1 MLKKAAALFLVC
13 GSIAPWIGCGSTSNN
28 YLYAALPTVSEF
40 AAFREDPN
48 SGVLTPLAFSPITA
62 EPGVE
67 AALTDASQKFLFTAN
82 SGEIPLGD
90 VSVYAISSSGVLSE
104 QGKSPAGTTPSLM
117 AYDSAGGYLYVGN
130 TGSKD
135 ISVFSFSVSN
145 GVGTLKP
152 IFQQGGSATAFLGIS
167 PLNMA
172 LAPSGNVLYVTGPG
186 VPQGNIEI
194 FTINAGVLTFLADYQ
209 VGVGAG
215 PFGLA
220 IAPGG
225 ASLYTTDTNNGT
237 ISEFSI
243 QTDGSLNFIT
253 SLAVGYASP
262 LALLIDKTG
271 KFMYVAD
278 SGSSKVSGYAI
289 DPTNGGLAVLANSP
303 FVTTKNP
310 NVIGMDPSGHHIFV
324 GTLNPGAQIESFTLG
339 SNGSLTEVGA
349 YNIPNTPTSVVITP

>member
-1 MLKKAAALFLVC
+1 MLKKTAALFLVC
-13 GSIAPWIGCGSTSNN
+13 ASIAPWIGCGSTSNN

-62 EPGVE
+62 GPGVQ
-67 AALTDASQKFLFTAN
+67 AVVMHPSNKFLYAAN
-82 SGEIPLGD
+82 SAEIPLGD
-90 VSVYAISSSGVLSE
+90 VSLYTISSSGVLTE
-104 QGKSPAGTTPSLM
+104 DPQRTVAGTTPSLL
-117 AYDSAGGYLYVGN
+117 AIDSAGAYLYVAN

-135 ISVFSFSVSN
+135 ISVFSIDPKS
-145 GVGTLKP
+145 GTLKA

-186 VPQGNIEI
+186 VPQGFIEI
-194 FTINAGVLTFLADYQ
+194 FTINAGVLTFLASVQ
-209 VGVGAG
+209 NGVGAG
-215 PFGLA
+215 PYGLA

-243 QTDGSLNFIT
+243 QPDGTLTFIT

-271 KFMYVAD
+271 KFMFVAD
-278 SGSSKVSGYAI
+278 SGSSKVSGYAV
-289 DPTNGGLAVLANSP
+289 DPTNGGLQVLGNSP

-310 NVIGMDPSGHHIFV
+310 TVLGMDPSGHHLFV
-324 GTLNPGAQIESFTLG
+324 GTQGPGWQVESFTLG
-339 SNGSLTEVGA
+339 GDGSLTEVGVLG
-349 YNIPNTPTSVVITP
+349 IPSVPTSMVITP